1 MAIYCGRALILIPLI
16 VDLGYTVLSWSFKW
30 CLLLGSSS
38 NHRYITYR
46 GTRFCL
52 SGMKLTIVKKLF
64 TNIIILAM
72 FVIVCQR
79 EVTFF
84 AEFRRW
90 KVIFFFFFFNV
101 TTIFRSGI
109 FAQRC
114 KFLLYLGMKIQFA
127 LFSLD
132 QRYVNYVLGGVY

>member
-30 CLLLGSSS
+30 CLLLGSSP
-38 NHRYITYR
+38 NHRYIAYR

-90 KVIFFFFFFNV
+90 KVIFFFFLNV
-101 TTIFRSGI
+101 ITISG
-109 FAQRC
+109 
-114 KFLLYLGMKIQFA
+114 LGYSHKDANFCFIWA
-127 LFSLD
+127 
-132 QRYVNYVLGGVY
+132 